1 MDFGEILEQWDK
13 IQKESRGKKTVSQ
26 VSHKKA
32 NAPTKEE
39 KLKKELTYEQQMKN
53 DAEKKINPM
62 ELWLRKYGTVDKDKL
77 ALESEEYNKM
87 ESREYLRVMKPEAR
101 IDLHGYNRDEAWLKL
116 DSFVENCLKK
126 GIKKIEIVHGKGIHS
141 NGSDPVLGKMVKSFI
156 EQNKHLGASGHPNRN
171 HGGSGVTWVI
181 LK

>member
-53 DAEKKINPM
+53 DAEKKI
-62 ELWLRKYGTVDKDKL
+62 
-77 ALESEEYNKM
+77 S
-87 ESREYLRVMKPEAR
+87 S
-101 IDLHGYNRDEAWLKL
+101 
-116 DSFVENCLKK
+116 SENCAKNVFNLSKML
-126 GIKKIEIVHGKGIHS
+126 S
-141 NGSDPVLGKMVKSFI
+141 NGVSFST
-156 EQNKHLGASGHPNRN
+156 EKLSFNMEKP
-171 HGGSGVTWVI
+171 
-181 LK
+181 